1 MTKLLNTEKKHE
13 VEEGGK
19 SNTPD
24 KSSSTKPNSN
34 ISSEQKNSNKKK
46 NFLHKYMII
55 KEPKQSSN
63 SDIKISIITK
73 IRNSLNNKQ
82 EHDKSDSKEI
92 PIVQK
97 NIRNL
102 RKSMLGAHFMYS
114 TDQEIK
120 KEKGENAFPPKLK
133 VSDSKFNNLR
143 KDNSKEIS
151 PYCSVPNERKEV
163 IKVNIN
169 KKLDYSNIDK
179 LSTKTSN
186 NSSYITQKNSSFNEA
201 PLIRRI
207 VNKPITNVKDS
218 NGDSMKTLLHNII
231 PKICKKWIF

>member
-13 VEEGGK
+13 VEEGEK

-24 KSSSTKPNSN
+24 KSSSTKPSSN
-34 ISSEQKNSNKKK
+34 ISSEQKNSNKKI

-73 IRNSLNNKQ
+73 IRNSLNNKKEQ
-82 EHDKSDSKEI
+82 DKSDSKEI

-102 RKSMLGAHFMYS
+102 RKSMLGCNFMYTS
-114 TDQEIK
+114 DQEINK
-120 KEKGENAFPPKLK
+120 DKGEIAFPLK
-133 VSDSKFNNLR
+133 IKVCDSKFKNLR

-151 PYCSVPNERKEV
+151 PYCSVPNEQKEV
-163 IKVNIN
+163 IKVNII
-169 KKLDYSNIDK
+169 KKLDYSNIEK
-179 LSTKTSN
+179 LSTRTSN
-186 NSSYITQKNSSFNEA
+186 NSSYITKKNSSFNEA
-201 PLIRRI
+201 TLMRKF
-207 VNKPITNVKDS
+207 VNKPSTNVKEAI
-218 NGDSMKTLLHNII
+218 GDSMKFLLHNII
-231 PKICKKWIF
+231 PKISKK